1 MKADERLAIVR
12 AERDADVVIYDRV
25 VQFDHLGAARAPKR
39 VLMYDEREPESASG
53 ALRLGFDAA
62 IARDA
67 SSLELSSAL
76 FAISAGYVVFSHT
89 ALSSVAATEEHE
101 GHQPLTE
108 REIEVLRLMGSGK
121 SNKAIGEALNVSE
134 HTAKFHVG
142 SILSKL
148 GVDTRTNAV
157 RIGIKLGLIPL

>member
-1 MKADERLAIVR
+1 V
-12 AERDADVVIYDRV
+12 RDADVLIYDRV
-25 VQFDHLGAARAPKR
+25 IRFDRASGARAPKR
-39 VLMYDEREPESASG
+39 VLMYDERKPENGSG
-53 ALRLGFDAA
+53 ALHFGFDGA

-67 SSLELSSAL
+67 SPRELSAAL
-76 FAISAGYVVFSHT
+76 LAVSAGYLIFSYT
-89 ALSSVAATEEHE
+89 ALSSFAATEEPGQE
-101 GHQPLTE
+101 LETHQPLTE

-148 GVDTRTNAV
+148 RVDTRTDAV

>member
-1 MKADERLAIVR
+1 MKADARLTIAHD
-12 AERDADVVIYDRV
+12 ERDADILIYDRV
-25 VQFDHLGAARAPKR
+25 TRIDRAFGARAPKR
-39 VLMYDEREPESASG
+39 VLMYDERNPENASG
-53 ALRLGFDAA
+53 ALRFGFDGA

-67 SSLELSSAL
+67 SPHELSSAL
-76 FAISAGYVVFSHT
+76 LAVSAGYLIFSHT
-89 ALSSVAATEEHE
+89 ALSSLAATVEPET
-101 GHQPLTE
+101 HQPLTE